1 MALIKASQISGS
13 VASASYAV
21 TASYALNSIASN
33 VPTFWLVSSNTL
45 YTSQSYNVEVTGSL
59 NVAGSGSVIFLVKN
73 SNTLQDYFKVTST
86 GVSQFFV
93 HNSEPTLSADFGQ
106 LYFTTNSLYLGL

>member
-21 TASYALNSIASN
+21 TASYASN
-33 VPTFWLVSSNTL
+33 VPTFWLVSGNTL

-59 NVAGSGSVIFLVKN
+59 SVAGSGSVIFLVKN
-73 SNTLQDYFKVTST
+73 SSTLQDYFKVTST

>member
-13 VASASYAV
+13 VASASYAL
-21 TASYALNSIASN
+21 TASYALNSNTLS
-33 VPTFWLVSSNTL
+33 VPTFWLVSNNTL
-45 YTSQSYNVEVTGSL
+45 YTSQSYNVEITGSL
-59 NVAGSGSVIFLVKN
+59 TVAGNGPDIFLVKN
-73 SNTLQDYFKVTST
+73 SSTLQDYFKVTST
-86 GVSQFFV
+86 GITQLFV